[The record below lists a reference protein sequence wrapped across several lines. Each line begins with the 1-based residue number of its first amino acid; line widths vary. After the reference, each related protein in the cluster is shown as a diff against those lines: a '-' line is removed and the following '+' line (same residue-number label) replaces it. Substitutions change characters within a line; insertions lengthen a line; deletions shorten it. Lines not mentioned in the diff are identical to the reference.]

1 MAKVLSVEI
10 GASLIRLCE
19 VDYKEKSPKVYK
31 WATIQT
37 PEGAVVD
44 DAVVVDDG
52 LITAIKATL
61 REKHMSAKKLVF
73 AMNSTKIASRE
84 VVIPFVKENK
94 VGEIIQANASDFFP
108 VDLEQYELGHTII
121 GTTENDKGVKQYKV
135 HVLAAPKAI
144 IESYKELAKALG
156 GSVEAL
162 DYSGN
167 SVYQMVKNHCA
178 AGVQMVVKIDEK
190 SSIITIL
197 KNQAIVLQRTISYG
211 VEDAISAVMNSSYYN
226 EVSYLQAVQT
236 LKEQNCFEDEYEI
249 GEDEILD
256 MDGDYGVSQT
266 MLEEVG
272 SSLNYLVNGI
282 SRVVDYYNSRNSES
296 PIEQAYVTGLGG
308 DCKGIDG
315 FLTRALDTNV
325 QVLRELEGFKL
336 EKYFKNE
343 SFGPYLTCIGA
354 AMAPLGFMGQKA
366 EKAKKMDVVPD
377 QGNMKTTSIL
387 VLLGGV
393 VIAAVLAVVSNMQ
406 LSEAQEENWRLQD
419 RITELQP
426 VKEVYQAYLQQ
437 QYTTTKLN
445 FFYNST
451 VLPNENLVE
460 FIEEMEQKMP
470 SSLNV
475 QSFIT
480 STDGVTMAL
489 TVADKKEAA
498 KLIQQFRTF
507 DSISEVAVSGISDT
521 GAVMEGEPIEQEG
534 KVTFS
539 ITLTYKGADE
549 LAAEQMAEQA
559 AEEAVAAETQE

>member
-31 WATIQT
+31 WATILT
-37 PEGAVVD
+37 PEGSVVD
-44 DAVVVDDG
+44 DAVVVTDE
-52 LITAIKATL
+52 LLSAIKGAL

-108 VDLEQYELGHTII
+108 VDLEQYELGHSIL
-121 GTTENDKGVKQYKV
+121 GSFENDKGVKQYKV

-167 SVYQMVKNHCA
+167 SIYQMVKAHCA
-178 AGVQMVVKIDEK
+178 EGVQMVVKIDEK

-197 KNQAIVLQRTISYG
+197 KNQAIMLQRTISYG
-211 VEDAISAVMNSSYYN
+211 VEDAVMAVMNSSYYN
-226 EVSYLQAVQT
+226 EISYLDAVKT
-236 LKEQNCFEDEYEI
+236 LKEQNCFEDEYEAAD
-249 GEDEILD
+249 GEILD

-272 SSLNYLVNGI
+272 SSLNYLVSGI

-296 PIEQAYVTGLGG
+296 PIERAYVTGLGG
-308 DCKGIDG
+308 DCKGIDS
-315 FLTRALDTNV
+315 FFTRALDMDV
-325 QVLRELEGFKL
+325 QVIRELTGFKL
-336 EKYFKNE
+336 EKNFKNE
-343 SFGPYLTCIGA
+343 SFGPYITCIGA
-354 AMAPLGFMGQKA
+354 TMAPLGFMAEKA
-366 EKAKKMDVVPD
+366 EKSKKMEVVPD
-377 QGNMKTTSIL
+377 QGNMQGLSIL
-387 VLLGGV
+387 ILLGGV
-393 VIAAVLAVVSNMQ
+393 VIAAVLAFVSNMQ
-406 LSEAQEENWRLQD
+406 LSEAQDENRRLND

-426 VKEVYQAYLQQ
+426 IKEVYQTYLQQ
-437 QYTTTKLN
+437 EYTTTKLN

-451 VLPNENLVE
+451 VVPNENLVE

-475 QSFIT
+475 QSFIADT
-480 STDGVTMAL
+480 ESVTLAL

-507 DSISEVAVSGISDT
+507 DSISDVAVSGISDT

-539 ITLTYKGADE
+539 ITVTYKGAE
-549 LAAEQMAEQA
+549 
-559 AEEAVAAETQE
+559 ETQE

>member
-10 GASLIRLCE
+10 GTSLIRLCE

-37 PEGAVVD
+37 PEGTVVD
-44 DAVVVDDG
+44 DAVIADEALV
-52 LITAIKATL
+52 TTIKRVL

-108 VDLEQYELGHTII
+108 VDLEQYELGHTIL
-121 GTTENDKGVKQYKV
+121 GTFENEKGVKQYKV

-167 SVYQMVKNHCA
+167 SIYQMVKAHCA
-178 AGVQMVVKIDEK
+178 TGVQMVVKIDEK

-197 KNQAIVLQRTISYG
+197 KDQAIVLQRTISYG
-211 VEDAISAVMNSSYYN
+211 VEDAVVAVMNSSYSG

-236 LKEQNCFEDEYEI
+236 LKEQNCFEDEYEAA
-249 GEDEILD
+249 EDEILD

-282 SRVVDYYNSRNSES
+282 SRVVDYYNSRNSEF

-315 FLTRALDTNV
+315 FLTRALDIQV

-336 EKYFKNE
+336 EKNFKGE

-354 AMAPLGFMGQKA
+354 AMSPLGFLTEKA
-366 EKAKKMDVVPD
+366 EKSKKMEVVPD
-377 QGNMKTTSIL
+377 QGNMQGLSIL
-387 VLLGGV
+387 ILLGGL
-393 VIAAVLAVVSNMQ
+393 VIAAVLAVVSQMQ
-406 LSEAQEENWRLQD
+406 LTEVQEENKRLND
-419 RITELQP
+419 RIVELQP
-426 VKEVYQAYLQQ
+426 IKEVYQAYLQQ

-475 QSFIT
+475 QSFIANKE
-480 STDGVTMAL
+480 GVTMSL

-507 DSISEVAVSGISDT
+507 DSVSNVAVSGISDT

-534 KVTFS
+534 KVSFS
-539 ITLTYKGADE
+539 ITITYKGADE
-549 LAAEQMAEQA
+549 LLAEILAAD
-559 AEEAVAAETQE
+559 AVAAETQE